1 VRGLRVAVVPS
12 VPVAASSIVY
22 KPVRALWRRP
32 VWAVVGTILLV
43 AVPYHTGQGGSS
55 AAHVTFADV
64 GAVVLVAVVGLRLA
78 LTPDRRRL
86 RSWVMLPLVAVAF
99 AVVVAGAVNSDDA
112 SWSGVVRYLEVFV
125 LVPGA
130 VYVALVD
137 ESDLELVLRAVI
149 ALALVEGATG
159 VWQYLSGSGAAL
171 GSSATRA
178 VGTFGGDDVIAMSE
192 VVTFGLLA
200 GLALAVTATGR
211 RARLGAAVAACLVV
225 PLAMSLSRG
234 SWLAAGCS
242 CLLVLLLVDW
252 RRGVAVA
259 AAGAVALVVV
269 IGIQGPNGALVKR
282 FDSALTSANHPGESV
297 QNRYRLWETAVNI
310 WEHYPVVG
318 VGPKAF
324 PDYRDRYASRG
335 LIDTADVSDASGF
348 RRIQLLTPHSLYFLF
363 LAEMGVLGLAALLSL
378 VVMLICGCTRAVRAG
393 PPEGVP
399 RSFVLFA
406 LGFVLAYAL
415 NSVYEDIGGP
425 TTVLEAVLVGGGLW
439 ATRQGSRRRRPASAA
454 AVAVP

>member
-1 VRGLRVAVVPS
+1 
-12 VPVAASSIVY
+12 
-22 KPVRALWRRP
+22 
-32 VWAVVGTILLV
+32 
-43 AVPYHTGQGGSS
+43 
-55 AAHVTFADV
+55 
-64 GAVVLVAVVGLRLA
+64 
-78 LTPDRRRL
+78 
-86 RSWVMLPLVAVAF
+86 
-99 AVVVAGAVNSDDA
+99 
-112 SWSGVVRYLEVFV
+112 
-125 LVPGA
+125 
-130 VYVALVD
+130 VALVE

-149 ALALVEGATG
+149 ALALVEGAIG
-159 VWQYLSGSGAAL
+159 AWQYLSGSGAAL

-225 PLAMSLSRG
+225 PLAMSFSRG

-259 AAGAVALVVV
+259 AVGAVALVVV
-269 IGIQGPNGALVKR
+269 IGIQGPNGALAKR
-282 FDSALTSANHPGESV
+282 FDSALTAANHPGESV

-335 LIDTADVSDASGF
+335 LVDTADVSDASGF

-378 VVMLICGCTRAVRAG
+378 FVVLICGCTRAVRAG
-393 PPEGVP
+393 PPEGVL

-406 LGFVLAYAL
+406 LGFVLAYAI

-439 ATRQGSRRRRPASAA
+439 ATRQGSRRCRPVSAA